1 MSNRSDLQQYGWR
14 MGRSHEPRG
23 VDLWVPYDRT
33 CGVFGVQGSGKT
45 LDLLTPALLPHPGAA
60 LVTLTKPEDLYLT
73 LRARQAPA
81 ESGGPP
87 RPIAVLDPY
96 GLAPG
101 LPELVFDPIA
111 GCADPEVAERRAAA
125 FAAGTVQAAS
135 EGQGDTAA
143 RFYATEATKV
153 LQGFFHAAALTDRNL
168 EHVLGW
174 VAQPRAAREPEN
186 ILASHPHAAPYWDG
200 LLRDALNGGNAETA
214 SNTATTVQQAMKL
227 FFQPKY
233 RARCVPGPGRPATDV
248 NAVIAAGGTLY
259 LLGRDDRM
267 LSAAPLM
274 TAVAEFV
281 LDAAKDLGM
290 ASPHGRLCPP
300 LLAVLDELPSIAPI
314 PTLKQR
320 MANERALGVSFIY
333 ASQTLRQMVIQYG
346 EDEAWALFGL
356 TNVIAVFGR
365 GKDMKLYE
373 ELSRLIGDIR
383 VERITRSSGGRGG
396 SSRSRS
402 SEDVP
407 VLKPAAM
414 RQIPAKRALIVADE
428 APPIIAALSR
438 CVDGPAGQALLKQQQ
453 AVRATVEQARPATA
467 DIARTTEEAI
477 TWSRINGLSPT
488 HDRASGDYGDESR
501 TW

>member
-1 MSNRSDLQQYGWR
+1 MRPRTDLRQYGWLL
-14 MGRSHEPRG
+14 GRSHQPSG
-23 VDLWVPYDRT
+23 VELWVPHDRT

-45 LDLLTPALLPHPGAA
+45 LDLLTPALLQHPGAA

-73 LRARQAPA
+73 LQARQAPV
-81 ESGGPP
+81 EPGDPP

-111 GCADPEVAERRAAA
+111 GCADPEIAERRAAA

-135 EGQGDTAA
+135 EGRGDNAA
-143 RFYATEATKV
+143 RFYAAEATKV
-153 LQGFFHAAALTDRNL
+153 LQAFFHAAALTGRSL
-168 EHVLGW
+168 QHVLSW
-174 VAQPRAAREPEN
+174 VAQPRSAREPQT
-186 ILASHPHAAPYWDG
+186 ILATHPHAAPYWHG
-200 LLRDALNGGNAETA
+200 LLRDALNGENAETA

-227 FFQPKY
+227 FFQPGY
-233 RARCVPGPGRPATDV
+233 LARCVPGPGRPATDIA
-248 NAVIAAGGTLY
+248 AVIAAGGTLY

-267 LSAAPLM
+267 LPAAPLM
-274 TAVAEFV
+274 TAVAEYV
-281 LDAAKDLGM
+281 LDVGKDMGM

-320 MANERALGVSFIY
+320 MANERALGVIFIY

-356 TNVIAVFGR
+356 TNVIVVFGR

-383 VERITRSSGGRGG
+383 VERVTRSSGGRGG

-402 SEDVP
+402 SEDIP
-407 VLKPAAM
+407 VLKPAAI
-414 RQIPAKRALIVADE
+414 RRIRARRALVVADE
-428 APPIIAALSR
+428 APPIIASLTR
-438 CVDGPAGQALLKQQQ
+438 CIDGKAGKALLRQQR
-453 AVRATVEQARPATA
+453 AVRKQVEASRPAPADVQHSTA
-467 DIARTTEEAI
+467 EAVA
-477 TWSRINGLSPT
+477 WSRANGLAPQDPPAT
-488 HDRASGDYGDESR
+488 DLESSS
-501 TW
+501 W